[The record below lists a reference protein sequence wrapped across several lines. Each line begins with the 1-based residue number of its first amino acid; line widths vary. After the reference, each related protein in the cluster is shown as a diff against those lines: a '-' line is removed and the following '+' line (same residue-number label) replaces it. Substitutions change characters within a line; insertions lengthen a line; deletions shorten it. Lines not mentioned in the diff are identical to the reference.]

1 MWMLPRE
8 AWGVW
13 EGEATTRHLDLEAE
27 LGLWSGVST
36 AGDLGTPAAGRL

>member
-1 MWMLPRE
+1 MLPRE

-27 LGLWSGVST
+27 LGQWSGVGT
-36 AGDLGTPAAGRL
+36 AGVLEAPAAGRP